1 MLIEQQYNAKD
12 LPQDGW
18 SNARFGLPEV
28 SFNPL
33 FWKNEARSKGGLH
46 PQKPKKLPPTANR
59 GIFLKKHYEKTNVA
73 PKNSYLQI
81 FLRLSFCFKYA

>member
-33 FWKNEARSKGGLH
+33 FWKKTKLIQKEACVYK
-46 PQKPKKLPPTANR
+46 KPKNFRLLAIAAFFWKSTMKKLALR
-59 GIFLKKHYEKTNVA
+59 LKIPICNFFA
-73 PKNSYLQI
+73 PKL
-81 FLRLSFCFKYA
+81 FFKYA